1 MSEFTCY
8 CIKSELLLYQG
19 VQRGFKIRAVIF
31 PVGLEFEDLPIDGFK
46 LSPNPGTIVK
56 LSTLMI
62 EDFIVINN
70 DCESVV

>member
-1 MSEFTCY
+1 
-8 CIKSELLLYQG
+8 